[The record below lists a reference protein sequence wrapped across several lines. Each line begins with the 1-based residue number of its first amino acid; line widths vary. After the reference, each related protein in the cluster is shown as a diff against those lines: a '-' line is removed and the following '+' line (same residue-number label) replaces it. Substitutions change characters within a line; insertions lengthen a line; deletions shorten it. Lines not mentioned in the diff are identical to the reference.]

1 MDASTIAALDRNYR
15 LASGEM
21 FAAAERGE
29 SCESSDVHCVTCGY
43 PLAEFNWA
51 FLKLP
56 SRTVALA
63 DDRASGP
70 AVARS
75 AGPGLDPAID
85 PAARRAIERSAERA
99 ERYFEARKFPFR
111 FIVRRDL
118 TAACADL
125 LEARG
130 HRPLP
135 KTTPGMALM
144 PLRPAPAPPTGLRIA
159 RVADDTALAAFAHT
173 AFAGFGL
180 PPSFGTKFMT
190 RRLLE
195 SPEAALFV
203 GSVDG
208 APVATAM
215 LLATGSI
222 AGIYWVATL
231 DTHRRRGFA
240 EALTWAAL
248 EAGRQLG
255 CTVGSLQASE
265 LGRPVY
271 ERMGFVQTAEYVF
284 YERTPESV

>member
-1 MDASTIAALDRNYR
+1 MDASTLAALDRNYR

-29 SCESSDVHCVTCGY
+29 STESSDLHCVTCGY
-43 PLAEFNWA
+43 PIAEFNWA

-56 SRTVALA
+56 SRAALPTI
-63 DDRASGP
+63 GP
-70 AVARS
+70 
-75 AGPGLDPAID
+75 
-85 PAARRAIERSAERA
+85 AIERAAERA

-111 FIVRRDL
+111 FVVRRDL
-118 TAACADL
+118 APACADL

-135 KTTPGMALM
+135 QTTPGMALL
-144 PLRPAPAPPTGLRIA
+144 PLRPAPPAPPGLRIA
-159 RVADDTALAAFAHT
+159 RVVDDATLADFAHT

-180 PPSFGTKFMT
+180 PPAFGPKFMT

-203 GSVDG
+203 GSLEG

-215 LLATGSI
+215 LLATGRV
-222 AGIYWVATL
+222 AGVYWVATL
-231 DTHRRRGFA
+231 DPHRRRGYA

-248 EAGRQLG
+248 EAGRAVG
-255 CTVGSLQASE
+255 CTVGSLQASDM
-265 LGRPVY
+265 GRPVY
-271 ERMGFVQTAEYVF
+271 ERMGFVKTAEYVQF
-284 YERTPESV
+284 QRG